1 MRLFFIC
8 GAMACLLLASCRTGF
23 DGELMEN
30 LPPETFTIVDT
41 IIRPGDDRLESEVT
55 IRWWG
60 NDPDGFI
67 TGYEF
72 TFNSPEDPG
81 TEWAYSA
88 NQDSVFILAPPPGN
102 DTLDFRFY
110 VRAIDNNDAR
120 DPSPAALTYP
130 VKNYRPSVVFVPGI
144 NNPTISYPVVKF
156 FWEGSDP
163 DGVNNLAGYEVTWND
178 SMATPL
184 YLNASI
190 SNLMLEAIDP
200 GSATTACRLYLNSS
214 LTPVTDELD
223 GMLTDAWNKL
233 YIRAVDQ
240 SDARSE
246 WVAADSVFI
255 KSVNSN
261 ILLVNGYTTG
271 TTPEAF
277 YTEQLAANGF
287 TSVETLKIFESV
299 DGNFTQQS
307 ADNLTQEKV
316 FALFDLIVWFSNGA
330 ENSLSLAQRTTETF
344 FANGGKLLMSVYVS
358 SSFDPL
364 SNFLEF
370 TPVASLVSPSDTTL
384 ILETGA
390 QLLPEDAG
398 YPELESTSIVGIVKP
413 VQLQIGASAIYTAQL
428 TAKDNATLTFTP
440 WEGESTV
447 IARKTAGG
455 ETTFVLST
463 LELQKLNGL
472 MNMDAFFEQII
483 IDEFGF

>member
-8 GAMACLLLASCRTGF
+8 GALTSLLLGSCRTGF
-23 DGELMEN
+23 DGELLEN

-41 IIRPGDDRLESEVT
+41 IIRLGDDRLESEVT

-60 NDPDGFI
+60 NDPDGFV

-72 TFNSPEDPG
+72 TFDNPDNPATQWS
-81 TEWAYSA
+81 YSV

-102 DTLDFRFY
+102 DTLDFRFH
-110 VRAIDNNDAR
+110 VRAVDNNDLR

-130 VKNYRPSVVFVPGI
+130 VKNSRPSVAFQPGI
-144 NNPTISYPVVKF
+144 NNPVISYPVVKF

-163 DGVNNLAGYEVTWND
+163 DGANNLAGYEVTLND
-178 SMATPL
+178 SSAVAVF
-184 YLNASI
+184 LNAET
-190 SNLMLEAIDP
+190 SNLLLEAIEP
-200 GSATTACRLYLNSS
+200 GSPVTACKMYLNSS
-214 LTPVTDELD
+214 STAVTEELN
-223 GMLTDAWNKL
+223 GMLTDEWNKL

-240 SDARSE
+240 SAARSD

-255 KSVNSN
+255 KRVNSN
-261 ILLVNGYTTG
+261 ILMVNGYTIG
-271 TTPEAF
+271 TTPEEF
-277 YTEQLAANGF
+277 YTEQMAANGF
-287 TSVETLKIFESV
+287 TTLETLKIFESV
-299 DGNFTQQS
+299 DGAFTQQS

-316 FALFDLIVWFSNGA
+316 FALFDLIIWFSNGA
-330 ENSLSLAQRTTETF
+330 ESSLSLAQRTTETF

-390 QLLPEDAG
+390 ELLPTDG
-398 YPELESTSIVGIVKP
+398 TYPVLESTAIVGVVKP
-413 VQLQIGASAIYTAQL
+413 VQLQIGASAVYTAAL
-428 TAKDNATLTFTP
+428 TAKDNVALTFTP

-483 IDEFGF
+483 INEFGF